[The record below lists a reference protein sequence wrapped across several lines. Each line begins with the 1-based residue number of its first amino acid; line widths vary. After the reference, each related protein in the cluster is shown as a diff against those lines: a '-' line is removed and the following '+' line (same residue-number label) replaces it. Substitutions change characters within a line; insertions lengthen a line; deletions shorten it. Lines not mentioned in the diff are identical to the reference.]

1 MRGDLCELVRSKEC
15 GFSYGSNPVK
25 LASFLENLAKHDKDL
40 ERLVKNAEKVF
51 SSDLDGKKIYHSMIR
66 YLEEIAADGS
76 IDKNR

>member
-1 MRGDLCELVRSKEC
+1 MFETFNVPGMYIGVQA
-15 GFSYGSNPVK
+15 V
-25 LASFLENLAKHDKDL
+25 LALIASRLA
-40 ERLVKNAEKVF
+40 KNAEKVF